1 MAGPVDRA
9 GAVDGSPP
17 VDGPAAQPA
26 AAGTKQNRIAAI
38 QADLMDAIG
47 GLAYPST

>member
-9 GAVDGSPP
+9 GAVDGSAP

-26 AAGTKQNRIAAI
+26 APGARQNRIAAI
-38 QADLMDAIG
+38 QAGLMDAIG
-47 GLAYPST
+47 GLSCPSI